1 MTGVAARQACH
12 DGGMSYWWWRYAEQ
26 LDAEDRNRQ
35 EWISEVK
42 QRLGIV
48 CWDDKTPSRPLPD
61 WPVLPEGTRPGDW
74 QTVSEQAM
82 ASLDGVNFYV
92 KPDGMSF
99 AEFLASLR

>member
-1 MTGVAARQACH
+1 MRDASRR
-12 DGGMSYWWWRYAEQ
+12 YWQRVAEQ
-26 LDAEDRNRQ
+26 REAEERSRR
-35 EWISEVK
+35 EWIGEVK
-42 QRLGIV
+42 QRLGII
-48 CWDDKTPSRPLPD
+48 CWDDETPLRPLPD